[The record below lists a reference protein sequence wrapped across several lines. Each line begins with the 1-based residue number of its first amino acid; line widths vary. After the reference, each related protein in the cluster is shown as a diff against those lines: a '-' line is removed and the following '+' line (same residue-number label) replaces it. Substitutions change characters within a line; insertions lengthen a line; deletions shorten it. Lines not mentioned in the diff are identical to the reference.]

1 MKKVK
6 ITTIFILIVIL
17 IFTSNVTTLAEES
30 DTNQNEIINSS
41 EENQIELYDTNTQ
54 YFDNVKKVKTDS
66 GYSKELEINNDDPHF
81 GWKLGKFAI
90 NGFSS
95 KTKDDDGNWVFL
107 KNVGDNI
114 TLFFNL
120 EQDINKLGG
129 NSDLSIAEDKKG
141 YDKEFGIKQ
150 TNFGRGY
157 LIIRKTDA
165 SGDKQAPV
173 LYQDYLDGVKVGANT
188 KVDVFEEGDY
198 EVALDYEIKESRKV
212 AFINDYDSY
221 KIRFNFKVRN
231 GNCMI
236 FPMDVDTNSELKT
249 TSVVKNGF
257 YLDLAQSKYLD
268 IIIKKET
275 YTEGADGLVED
286 TRFNRPARQGEK
298 YTEEGI
304 YTITAKN
311 KYTNEETTKKIYV
324 GSNKVIK
331 AYMKT
336 GYSIK
341 QINDMVKNYGASIDD
356 DGNLDNI
363 PQEYKEQ
370 ENKQK
375 ETTSNESSK
384 IGIIVT
390 LFVVLVSAIILIIK
404 NINDNKFINKKIE
417 ENKEKI
423 NNNVNKSSSNTILD
437 QNIIEN
443 EDELKNS
450 VAEHEDQ
457 HDENDGEED
466 KSDSEEP

>member
-1 MKKVK
+1 M
-6 ITTIFILIVIL
+6 
-17 IFTSNVTTLAEES
+17 
-30 DTNQNEIINSS
+30 
-41 EENQIELYDTNTQ
+41 
-54 YFDNVKKVKTDS
+54 
-66 GYSKELEINNDDPHF
+66 
-81 GWKLGKFAI
+81 
-90 NGFSS
+90 
-95 KTKDDDGNWVFL
+95 
-107 KNVGDNI
+107 
-114 TLFFNL
+114 
-120 EQDINKLGG
+120 
-129 NSDLSIAEDKKG
+129 
-141 YDKEFGIKQ
+141 
-150 TNFGRGY
+150 
-157 LIIRKTDA
+157 
-165 SGDKQAPV
+165 
-173 LYQDYLDGVKVGANT
+173 
-188 KVDVFEEGDY
+188 
-198 EVALDYEIKESRKV
+198 
-212 AFINDYDSY
+212 
-221 KIRFNFKVRN
+221 
-231 GNCMI
+231 
-236 FPMDVDTNSELKT
+236 
-249 TSVVKNGF
+249 
-257 YLDLAQSKYLD
+257 D

-341 QINDMVKNYGASIDD
+341 QINDMVKNHGASIDD

-437 QNIIEN
+437 QNRIEN